1 MLLLKT
7 VKRQKLLYRAVREEQ
22 RLLAKNLKVE
32 FKTDIPVFNRVLL
45 SFLFLKKRYI
55 YTTLIFLT
63 ANMFQKPNSL
73 THRSAVLF
81 FFLENML
88 FSHANLEQNTPFKI
102 PFIHKWKTKLATL
115 LGDFFLAKGLS
126 MAVKNKDYAI
136 LTIISQIVRSISE
149 SALLREMMRDTK
161 HYCISNYLK
170 LIERQNAYL
179 CSQSCEIGGLSVS
192 ATKINIEKL
201 RHLGQVLGKAFSLQ
215 ADLRRIKPQ
224 FYTRPNYLISLPCLY
239 AFKQLPATRQLFEN
253 LLQKNSLQRHEQH
266 LIFKYLKQSKAVA
279 YTQKYI
285 QEYFKEAKTILN
297 SFETSLA
304 QKTLSHYLNQP

>member
-7 VKRQKLLYRAVREEQ
+7 VNDQKLLYRAVRKEQ
-22 RLLAKNLKVE
+22 GLLAKNLKVE

-63 ANMFQKPNSL
+63 ANMFQKSNAL

-88 FSHANLEQNTPFKI
+88 FSHTHIDHNLPLRIT
-102 PFIHKWKTKLATL
+102 FIHKWKTKLGTL

-126 MAVKNKDYAI
+126 ISVENNDYQI

-149 SALLREMMRDTK
+149 AELLKEMMRDIK
-161 HYCISNYLK
+161 HYHISNYLK
-170 LIERQNAYL
+170 LMERQNAYL
-179 CSQSCEIGGLSVS
+179 CSQSCEIGGLSVL
-192 ATKINIEKL
+192 ATETNLEKL
-201 RHLGQVLGKAFSLQ
+201 RRLGQVLGKAFSLQ
-215 ADLRRIKPQ
+215 ADLKRIKPKL
-224 FYTRPNYLISLPCLY
+224 YTRQNYLISLPCLY
-239 AFKQLPATRQLFEN
+239 AFKQLPTTRRVFKKLLRKNN
-253 LLQKNSLQRHEQH
+253 LNRHEQH
-266 LIFKYLKQSKAVA
+266 LIFKYLKQSKALT
-279 YTQKYI
+279 YTREHIRQ
-285 QEYFKEAKTILN
+285 YFKEAKEILS

-304 QKTLSHYLNQP
+304 QKTLSNYLNQY